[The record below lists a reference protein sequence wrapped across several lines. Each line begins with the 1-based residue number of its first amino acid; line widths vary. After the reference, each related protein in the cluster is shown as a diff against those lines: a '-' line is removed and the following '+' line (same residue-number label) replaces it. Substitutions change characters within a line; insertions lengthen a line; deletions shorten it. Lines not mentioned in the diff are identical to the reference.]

1 MTFGT
6 RHPPTALQTGLEVYV
21 FLDLCEGLEPTA
33 AGHLAFIFRWLLQRL
48 VQQQQSLLVLP
59 QVRTYADLM
68 QRACDIVIAQCYRE
82 QTTACIQDLAA
93 IAVDLEKG
101 VRLRMWFLRAQQL
114 LQDLSMARRG

>member
-1 MTFGT
+1 M
-6 RHPPTALQTGLEVYV
+6 R
-21 FLDLCEGLEPTA
+21 GLEPNA
-33 AGHLAFIFRWLLQRL
+33 AGHLAYIFRWLLQRL
-48 VQQQQSLLVLP
+48 VQQQESLLVPP
-59 QVRTYADLM
+59 QVRAYTDLM